1 MIRDKS
7 ERPKKPSPE
16 NPQINPTEANN
27 PTSETMLSARERI
40 SGERYQA
47 FVDNIQEGVYE
58 LDIHGNFVYFND
70 SLCKIIGYPRHEIQF
85 QNFAE
90 FMDKD
95 EVWKGTRT
103 FKWIYQTDQGVS
115 DLILR
120 INVKEGSQRIVE
132 LSANLITN
140 RAGGKIGFRGIVRDI
155 TGKFGT
161 LEALRKSERRFRTLL
176 DFVPYPV
183 AVFTM
188 DGDVSFLNPAF
199 TESFGW
205 TLKELEGAPIPY
217 IHSDLDQETGESKRI
232 LINRWNIPRLET
244 QLLTKDGR
252 IVDVILSAA
261 VFSESE
267 AQQSGQVV
275 VLRDI
280 TQEKRTAQINET
292 LRRIGMALPKYPDLE
307 GLLDY
312 INWEV
317 KTLLGVE
324 GALIFLLDQEKSE
337 FYCKSAAHEDSAA
350 EKRVKDIRF
359 PADKGVA
366 GEVLRTGKPIIVPDT
381 SKDPNF
387 YSAVDKQAG
396 FKTPN
401 MLDVPLRSKD
411 RIIGVLCAIHRKS
424 GTFDKTDVELL
435 SMIAGTVELSVENA
449 RFSNELKE
457 AYEEV
462 KSLNRAKDKVINRL
476 SHELKT
482 PLAVLSASL
491 DILANRLSSLPEE
504 EWQPAIKRAKRN
516 LERILEIQYQVED
529 IMRVRHYD
537 THYILS
543 RLVDECVD
551 EMEALVFE
559 EIGEGEGVERIRRR
573 IDEVFGSKK
582 SRTEVISLDQFVTRT
597 IEELRPSFSHRNIDM
612 LTRFEPTPAISM
624 PLDPLKKVVV
634 GLVKNAIENTPDQG
648 KIEISIHRRDNGVEL
663 SVRDYGVGITA
674 DNQRH
679 IFEGFNE
686 TQETMDYSSKRSFD
700 FNAGG
705 KGTDLL
711 RIKIFSE
718 RYNFKI
724 DMTTSRCR
732 YIPYDKDVCPGKICH
747 CDFCETE
754 EDCYSSGGTTFA
766 VFFLEALKMDP

>member
-1 MIRDKS
+1 MRRDKS
-7 ERPKKPSPE
+7 ERPKGPSPE
-16 NPQINPTEANN
+16 NPQKNPTEANN
-27 PTSETMLSARERI
+27 STSESMLSARERI

-58 LDIHGNFVYFND
+58 LDIHGNFVYFNN
-70 SLCKIIGYPRHEIQF
+70 SLCKIIGYPRDEIQF

-90 FMDKD
+90 FMDEED
-95 EVWKGTRT
+95 ARKGTRT
-103 FKWIYQTDQGVS
+103 FKRIYKSGQGVS

-120 INVKEGSQRIVE
+120 INIKGGSQRIVE

-140 RAGGKIGFRGIVRDI
+140 RAGGKIGFRGIARDI
-155 TGKFGT
+155 TDKFRT
-161 LEALRKSERRFRTLL
+161 LEALRTSERRFRTLL

-188 DGDVSFLNPAF
+188 DGNVSFLNPIF

-217 IHSDLDQETGESKRI
+217 IHSGLDQETGQSKKM
-232 LINRWNIPRLET
+232 LIKQGTIPRLET

-252 IVDVILSAA
+252 VVDVILSAA
-261 VFSESE
+261 VFSENE
-267 AQQSGQVV
+267 NEQSGQVV

-307 GLLDY
+307 DLLDY

-324 GALIFLLDQEKSE
+324 GSLVFLLDEEKSE

-350 EKRVKDIRF
+350 EKRVKEIRF

-401 MLDVPLRSKD
+401 MLDVPLRSRD

-424 GTFDKTDVELL
+424 GTFDRTDVELL

-504 EWQPAIKRAKRN
+504 EWQPAIERAKRN
-516 LERILEIQYQVED
+516 LERVLEIQYQVED
-529 IMRVRHYD
+529 IMRARHYD

-551 EMEALVFE
+551 ELEALVSV
-559 EIGEGEGVERIRRR
+559 EIGEGGGVERIRKR
-573 IDEVFGSKK
+573 IDEIFGSKD
-582 SRTEVISLDQFVTRT
+582 SQPEVITLDQFITRT

-612 LTRFEPTPAISM
+612 LTHFEPTPVISM
-624 PLDPLKKVVV
+624 PLDPLNKVVI

-648 KIEISIHRRDNGVEL
+648 KIKIAIHRRGNGVEL

-679 IFEGFNE
+679 IFEGFIA
-686 TQETMDYSSKRSFD
+686 TQETMDYSSKRPFD

-705 KGTDLL
+705 KGADLL
-711 RIKIFSE
+711 RMKIFSE

-724 DMTTSRCR
+724 DMTSSRCR
-732 YIPYDKDVCPGKICH
+732 YIPHDKEVCPGKISH
-747 CDFCETE
+747 CDFCGNE
-754 EDCYSSGGTTFA
+754 EDCYSSGGTTFT
-766 VFFLEALKMDP
+766 VFFHVVD

>member
-1 MIRDKS
+1 MRRDKT
-7 ERPKKPSPE
+7 ERPKRPSPE
-16 NPQINPTEANN
+16 NPQSNPAEANN
-27 PTSETMLSARERI
+27 STSQRMLSARERI

-70 SLCKIIGYPRHEIQF
+70 SLCKILGYSRDEIQF
-85 QNFAE
+85 QNFAI
-90 FMDKD
+90 FMDKG
-95 EVWKGTRT
+95 EAWKGVRI
-103 FKWIYQTDQGVS
+103 FKWIYQSGQGVS

-120 INVKEGSQRIVE
+120 INVKHGSQRIVE
-132 LSANLITN
+132 LSAILITN
-140 RAGGKIGFRGIVRDI
+140 RAGDKIGFRGIARDI
-155 TGKFGT
+155 TDKFRT
-161 LEALRKSERRFRTLL
+161 LEALRKSEKRFRTLL

-205 TLKELEGAPIPY
+205 TLRELEGAPIPY
-217 IHSDLDQETGESKRI
+217 IHSGLDQKTGQSKKI
-232 LINRWNIPRLET
+232 LINQGTIPRLET

-261 VFSESE
+261 AFSENE
-267 AQQSGQVV
+267 DEQSGQVV

-280 TQEKRTAQINET
+280 TQEKRTAQINEA

-307 GLLDY
+307 DLLDY

-317 KTLLGVE
+317 KMLLGVE
-324 GALIFLLDQEKSE
+324 GSLVFLLDEEKSE

-350 EKRVKDIRF
+350 EKRVKGVRF

-366 GEVLRTGKPIIVPDT
+366 GEVLRTGRPIVVPDT

-387 YSAVDKQAG
+387 YSMVDTQAG

-401 MLDVPLRSKD
+401 MLDVPLRSRD
-411 RIIGVLCAIHRKS
+411 RIIGVLCAIHRKL

-491 DILANRLSSLPEE
+491 DILANRLSALPNEQ
-504 EWQPAIKRAKRN
+504 WQPTIVRAKRN

-529 IMRVRHYD
+529 IMRARHYD

-551 EMEALVFE
+551 ELEALVSE
-559 EIGEGEGVERIRRR
+559 EIGEGVSVERIRKR
-573 IDEVFGSKK
+573 IDEIFGPEESLP
-582 SRTEVISLDQFVTRT
+582 EVISLDKFITRT
-597 IEELRPSFSHRNIDM
+597 IEELRPSFSHRNIDI
-612 LTRFEPTPAISM
+612 LTHFKPTPGILM
-624 PLDPLKKVVV
+624 PADPLRKAVV

-648 KIEISIHRRDNGVEL
+648 KIEISIHRKGKGVEL
-663 SVRDYGVGITA
+663 YVRDYGVGITA

-679 IFEGFNE
+679 IFEGFIA
-686 TQETMDYSSKRSFD
+686 TQETMDYSSKRPFD

-705 KGTDLL
+705 KGADLL

-724 DMTTSRCR
+724 DMASSRCC
-732 YIPYDKDVCPGKICH
+732 YIPYDEDVCPGKISQ
-747 CDFCETE
+747 CDFCENE
-754 EDCYSSGGTTFA
+754 EDCYSSGGTTFT
-766 VFFLEALKMDP
+766 VFFSEPLTI